1 MLPSPLAKFL
11 ATMSPVA
18 CLQLW
23 DRSSGGAVMLTNLTA
38 KLNASKT
45 NNACLQFMAPK
56 VQQFRKWP
64 QRTRGEVSGRKPCET
79 KGGFPQVQRSN
90 FRCQAPKRDNRWVA

>member
-1 MLPSPLAKFL
+1 
-11 ATMSPVA
+11 
-18 CLQLW
+18 
-23 DRSSGGAVMLTNLTA
+23 MLTNLTA

-64 QRTRGEVSGRKPCET
+64 QRTRSEVSGGNRLKPRVVFHKSE
-79 KGGFPQVQRSN
+79 RSN